1 MQIHFEKKHEHN
13 MYYRAVVNEI
23 VDIFKKGTLST
34 NINETTDSCLIV
46 GIFWNRIWCCPY
58 IGHKMFPC
66 IQNYNHIQ
74 KS

>member
-1 MQIHFEKKHEHN
+1 

-46 GIFWNRIWCCPY
+46 GIF
-58 IGHKMFPC
+58 
-66 IQNYNHIQ
+66 
-74 KS
+74 